1 MRFVIR
7 WAFRF
12 LILVVVL
19 GVALVLLKDTLLK
32 SLAEQRLRREIGLE
46 VRIGKLEAGLFTPTV
61 HLERLVI
68 YNTAEFGGG
77 LFIDL
82 PEVHLE
88 YDRLALASRKL
99 HLTLVR
105 LNLAEANIVKNQA
118 GRTNLEGLEARQKE
132 KPAPGAGSPGFEFT
146 GIDLLN
152 LSIGKLR
159 FTNLQQPSQT
169 REVNI
174 QLQNEMLRNVTAA
187 GDLSGL
193 LVKLVLQ
200 KALKSGSGENRTPS
214 PLAPRPNP
222 TPEKGTRIPMPA
234 VPSPQRSP

>member
-1 MRFVIR
+1 MRFVVR
-7 WAFRF
+7 WAFR
-12 LILVVVL
+12 LVILVVVL

-32 SLAEQRLRREIGLE
+32 SLVEQRLRRETGLE

-68 YNTAEFGGG
+68 HNTAEFGGG
-77 LFIDL
+77 PFLDL

-105 LNLAEANIVKNQA
+105 LNLAEVNMVKNQA
-118 GRTNLEGLEARQKE
+118 GRTNFEWLEARQKQ
-132 KPAPGAGSPGFEFT
+132 KSTAAAASPGFEFT

-169 REVNI
+169 REVSI
-174 QLQNEMLRNVTAA
+174 QLHNEMLRNVKAA
-187 GDLSGL
+187 SDLSEL

-200 KALKSGSGENRTPS
+200 KALKSGSVAPETSRTAAR
-214 PLAPRPNP
+214 LR
-222 TPEKGTRIPMPA
+222 GM
-234 VPSPQRSP
+234 